1 MKAEKAIGV
10 ALIGTG
16 RVAKA
21 LCERIDR
28 LQRQGALAHLVLR
41 GIANSRGQ
49 WRVPGGAWGEALS
62 EAENW
67 PRRAS
72 DRERMPETRAEW
84 EVLIDTS
91 DADSVAALHPEWL
104 AAGRVV
110 VTANKRGLGASF
122 ERAERVMTLLR
133 SGAPYGASATVGAGL
148 GAVERLFRMRAQGEQ
163 VFAIEGV
170 LSGTL
175 AFVLDRLSEG
185 RSLGE
190 ALAEAQALGL
200 AEPDPSEDLSGR
212 DAARKLLILARAAG
226 IAAGDA
232 QLRISPLLAWP
243 EGLSRC
249 QALEELAGRLAL
261 HLAARPS
268 TRARLAAVA
277 RAEASGLSLSVEWL
291 HPRDPLAQ
299 RRGPENVVLIRS
311 ERYREHP
318 MLLRGPGAGPELTAM
333 ALIDD
338 LLAALEARFGARAP
352 DPTQRM
358 LARA

>member
-1 MKAEKAIGV
+1 MKAERAIGV

-122 ERAERVMTLLR
+122 ERAERVMTCSVPVPLTGPLQPSVQVWAPSNVCFGCERRGSRCGHRRR
-133 SGAPYGASATVGAGL
+133 SFGHARPRARP
-148 GAVERLFRMRAQGEQ
+148 VERG
-163 VFAIEGV
+163 
-170 LSGTL
+170 SK
-175 AFVLDRLSEG
+175 
-185 RSLGE
+185 
-190 ALAEAQALGL
+190 
-200 AEPDPSEDLSGR
+200 P
-212 DAARKLLILARAAG
+212 
-226 IAAGDA
+226 
-232 QLRISPLLAWP
+232 
-243 EGLSRC
+243 
-249 QALEELAGRLAL
+249 
-261 HLAARPS
+261 
-268 TRARLAAVA
+268 
-277 RAEASGLSLSVEWL
+277 
-291 HPRDPLAQ
+291 
-299 RRGPENVVLIRS
+299 RRG
-311 ERYREHP
+311 
-318 MLLRGPGAGPELTAM
+318 
-333 ALIDD
+333 
-338 LLAALEARFGARAP
+338 AR
-352 DPTQRM
+352 
-358 LARA
+358 